1 MNRESAM
8 SPQPFAPLPG
18 VSVAFTLAD
27 LVELSKALDA
37 MGKRAS
43 VMTPLSWTDQVVQLL
58 VSGDPATVLAAA
70 KVGLKNPDGTR
81 FAGDVNAIDASAVDL
96 GRCVADGIWRR
107 TFGEA
112 LSAVDPVEGSADD

>member
-8 SPQPFAPLPG
+8 SPQTFAPLPG
-18 VSVAFTLAD
+18 VSVAFTLVD
-27 LVELSKALDA
+27 LVELAKAIE
-37 MGKRAS
+37 GKRAP

-58 VSGDPATVLAAA
+58 LSGDPATVLAAA

-96 GRCVADGIWRR
+96 GRCLADGIWRR

-112 LSAVDPVEGSADD
+112 LAAVDPVEVAADA